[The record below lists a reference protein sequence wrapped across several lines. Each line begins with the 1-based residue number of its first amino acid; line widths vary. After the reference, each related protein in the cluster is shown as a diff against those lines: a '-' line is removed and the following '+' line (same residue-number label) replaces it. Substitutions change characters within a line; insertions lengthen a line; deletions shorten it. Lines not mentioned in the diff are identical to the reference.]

1 MLLPDFLK
9 HTNTKT
15 QIDLAPSISGGEKS
29 ILKDALFRSL
39 KARIPTSH
47 QKFHSE
53 KIQKDSCI
61 SQVPKEHSDERAE
74 VKKLWTI
81 SWALSTIH
89 VQETHESSIVLG
101 TSTPRNPLHFP
112 LAALWARRYS
122 GVLLS
127 EILWGFLF
135 CFFVFFFLV
144 LVIIEQRK
152 C

>member
-9 HTNTKT
+9 HTNRKT

-122 GVLLS
+122 GVLS
-127 EILWGFLF
+127 EILWGFF
-135 CFFVFFFLV
+135 FVFFVFFFIV